1 MFSAPV
7 IGTGPN
13 LLGRLLEAV
22 TRICASLE
30 LAHELKGLNSDQAR
44 LLLEQRGLIT
54 GQNWRLPETA
64 RIPVRLLSRLMR
76 SLDFD
81 PQALSRANPEAMRD
95 LQRACAACDAWS
107 RCEREH
113 DLGQARA
120 TYRSFCPNASALDR
134 LRHLGAGVA

>member
-22 TRICASLE
+22 TGISASLE

-44 LLLEQRGLIT
+44 LLLEQRGLIS
-54 GQNWRLPETA
+54 GPNWQLPKPA
-64 RIPVRLLSRLMR
+64 RIPVRLLSRLIGPWG
-76 SLDFD
+76 LI
-81 PQALSRANPEAMRD
+81 PKPETMRD
-95 LQRACAACDAWS
+95 LQRACIDCSERS

-113 DLGQARA
+113 ELGQAHA
-120 TYRSFCPNASALDR
+120 TYHSFCPNAPALDT
-134 LRHLGAGVA
+134 LCHEGVVAGAVSR